1 MKNFLNNYFLE
12 VEKITQNIDKKKINE
27 AIQKLKE
34 LKKIS
39 GRLFIIGVGGS
50 AANASHAVN
59 DFRKLCEI
67 EAYTPTDN
75 VSEISA
81 RTNDE
86 GWDRVFID
94 YLKVSKISSKD
105 ILLILSVG
113 GGDKKRDISVNIIKA
128 LEFTNKNNI
137 FSIGIV
143 GKKDGYTAKNAN
155 LVIDIP
161 FNDNSLITP
170 LAESFQSVVLHAI
183 VSDNSIKVKSTKW

>member
-12 VEKITQNIDKKKINE
+12 VEKITQKIDKNKINE
-27 AIQKLKE
+27 AIQKFKE

-143 GKKDGYTAKNAN
+143 GKKDGYTAKNAK